1 MVAPGGVC
9 CVELNTRGRYA
20 VMAIADL
27 AKACADGGLVPLS
40 AIAERQLISL
50 AYLEQLFAK
59 LRRAGLVDS
68 ERGRAGGYRL
78 ARPAHT
84 VSVAEVMAAV
94 AETTAMTRCGAD
106 ASAPCVGG
114 KRCMTH
120 ELWEALGDHIDQ
132 FLGSV
137 TIQQVLDGE
146 VGRKF
151 TPIQAPQVVFTGGVV
166 LR

>member
-1 MVAPGGVC
+1 
-9 CVELNTRGRYA
+9 VELNTRGRYA

-40 AIAERQLISL
+40 AIAERQMISL

-68 ERGRAGGYRL
+68 ERGRSGGYRL
-78 ARPAHT
+78 ARPAHAM
-84 VSVAEVMAAV
+84 SVAEVMAAV
-94 AETTAMTRCGAD
+94 AETTDMTRCGAE
-106 ASAPCVGG
+106 AGAPCLGG

-120 ELWEALGDHIDQ
+120 QLWEALGDHIDQ
-132 FLGSV
+132 FLASV
-137 TIQQVLDGE
+137 TIQQVLDGD
-146 VGRKF
+146 VGRKLP
-151 TPIQAPQVVFTGGVV
+151 PILAPQVVFTGGMV

>member
-1 MVAPGGVC
+1 M
-9 CVELNTRGRYA
+9 ELNTRGRYA

-40 AIAERQLISL
+40 AIAERQMISL

-78 ARPAHT
+78 ARPAHAM
-84 VSVAEVMAAV
+84 SVADVMTAV
-94 AETTAMTRCGAD
+94 AETTDMTRCGAE
-106 ASAPCVGG
+106 AGAPCLGG

-120 ELWEALGDHIDQ
+120 QLWEALGDHIDQ
-132 FLGSV
+132 FLAGV

-146 VGRKF
+146 VGCKR
-151 TPIQAPQVVFTGGVV
+151 PPMLAPHVVFTGGVV